1 MTLRYSHLSPAH
13 KLAAVQRL
21 ARPATGTET
30 TAKKP
35 PAEAPSQ
42 ISTAPADSRAGD
54 RGRTGDVELGKLIAD
69 QNRAAPTRTRAFT
82 ILSPSTTCGKPHH
95 LGYTLWKSPVPTV
108 PYTRLTH
115 GLTQRHL

>member
-1 MTLRYSHLSPAH
+1 MAGVDLRTVLELMGHKIITLTLRYSHLSPAH

-21 ARPATGTET
+21 ARPATGTTTGTET

-54 RGRTGDVELGKLIAD
+54 RGRTGDVELGKLID
-69 QNRAAPTRTRAFT
+69 EGPEDYD
-82 ILSPSTTCGKPHH
+82 P
-95 LGYTLWKSPVPTV
+95 
-108 PYTRLTH
+108 
-115 GLTQRHL
+115 

>member
-21 ARPATGTET
+21 ARPATGTTTGTET

-35 PAEAPSQ
+35 PAEAHSQ

-54 RGRTGDVELGKLIAD
+54 RGRTGDVELGKLID
-69 QNRAAPTRTRAFT
+69 EGPKDYD
-82 ILSPSTTCGKPHH
+82 PWG
-95 LGYTLWKSPVPTV
+95 
-108 PYTRLTH
+108 
-115 GLTQRHL
+115 

>member
-21 ARPATGTET
+21 ARPATGTTTGTET

-54 RGRTGDVELGKLIAD
+54 RGRTGDVELGKLID
-69 QNRAAPTRTRAFT
+69 EGPEDYDPWT
-82 ILSPSTTCGKPHH
+82 
-95 LGYTLWKSPVPTV
+95 
-108 PYTRLTH
+108 
-115 GLTQRHL
+115 

>member
-1 MTLRYSHLSPAH
+1 MAGGDLRTMQELMGHKTITMTLRYSHLSPAH

-21 ARPATGTET
+21 ARPATGTTTGTET

-54 RGRTGDVELGKLIAD
+54 RGRTGDVELGKLID
-69 QNRAAPTRTRAFT
+69 EGPEDYDPWT
-82 ILSPSTTCGKPHH
+82 
-95 LGYTLWKSPVPTV
+95 
-108 PYTRLTH
+108 
-115 GLTQRHL
+115 